1 LAKAVA
7 GAYNSGRCTNN
18 ADGEARMADVLTRD
32 SLAELWKAK
41 VEDDEGGGTYAMTR
55 ARDDVRWFFATIASA
70 LQKGDEVRIHGFGNF
85 RIQQRAAR
93 MGRNPRTGEA
103 VKVAARKVVRFAPS
117 TTLSASIKGNGRRPK
132 R

>member
-1 LAKAVA
+1 
-7 GAYNSGRCTNN
+7 
-18 ADGEARMADVLTRD
+18 MAEVITRD
-32 SLAELWKAK
+32 SLAEMWKAK
-41 VEDDEGGGTYAMTR
+41 VEDEEGGTYAMTR

-85 RIQQRAAR
+85 KIQQRAAR

-103 VKVAARKVVRFAPS
+103 VRVPARKVVRFSPS
-117 TTLSASIKGNGRRPK
+117 ATLSASLKGNGRRAK